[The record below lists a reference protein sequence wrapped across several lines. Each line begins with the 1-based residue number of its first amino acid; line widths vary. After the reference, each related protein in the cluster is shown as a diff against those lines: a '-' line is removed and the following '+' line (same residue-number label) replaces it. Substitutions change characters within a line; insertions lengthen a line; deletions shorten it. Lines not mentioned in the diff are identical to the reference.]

1 MSTTLART
9 PAAMPRRQ
17 WMRMLKSLLGWSL
30 SALAFVLLAYALLD
44 ILLLVLHR
52 GLAALNLKLFTTPT
66 SGVAG
71 GLLNAIEGS
80 ALLTFGALLLA
91 VPVGVLGGVYVS
103 EYSRDWLARMVRF
116 VSDVLVGVPSIVFGL
131 FGYLTLVTALG
142 WKFSL
147 AAGCITLAMMIAPY
161 ILRTTE
167 LALRGVAW
175 ELREASYAL
184 GAGQARTVL
193 RVLLRECVGRVVT
206 GILLAT
212 AISQQKSDQALAMV
226 GLLDAM
232 LNDGFVDRR
241 ALLGPLVE
249 LVIDL
254 RAAARAGK
262 DFATS
267 DRIRDVVAACG
278 IVFEDGPDGTTWRFA
293 TSD

>member
-1 MSTTLART
+1 MNTTLART

-212 AISQQKSDQALAMV
+212 AISMGETAPLIYTVNWSNYYWNGHFTHEPIAYLTYVIWSFINEPFSSAHALAY
-226 GLLDAM
+226 AA
-232 LNDGFVDRR
+232 
-241 ALLGPLVE
+241 ALLITLFV
-249 LVIDL
+249 LL
-254 RAAARAGK
+254 LTLLARFTLNRLAVRRG
-262 DFATS
+262 
-267 DRIRDVVAACG
+267 
-278 IVFEDGPDGTTWRFA
+278 
-293 TSD
+293 

>member
-1 MSTTLART
+1 MNTTLAHT

-212 AISQQKSDQALAMV
+212 AISMGETAPLIYTVNWSNYYWNGHFTHEPIAYLTYVIWSFINEPFSSAHALAY
-226 GLLDAM
+226 AA
-232 LNDGFVDRR
+232 
-241 ALLGPLVE
+241 ALLITLFV
-249 LVIDL
+249 LL
-254 RAAARAGK
+254 LTLLARFTLNRLAVRRG
-262 DFATS
+262 
-267 DRIRDVVAACG
+267 
-278 IVFEDGPDGTTWRFA
+278 
-293 TSD
+293 

>member
-212 AISQQKSDQALAMV
+212 AISMGETAPLIYTVNWSNYYWNGHFTHEPIAYLTYVIWSFINEPFSSAHALAY
-226 GLLDAM
+226 AA
-232 LNDGFVDRR
+232 
-241 ALLGPLVE
+241 ALLITLFV
-249 LVIDL
+249 LL
-254 RAAARAGK
+254 LTLLARFTLNRLAVRRG
-262 DFATS
+262 
-267 DRIRDVVAACG
+267 
-278 IVFEDGPDGTTWRFA
+278 
-293 TSD
+293 